1 MVTSQGFDMELS
13 WPDKTPRDAQ
23 SDLETFL
30 KLANV
35 QTLRIMQNSKEEVV
49 KIARR
54 YVPVRTGKL
63 RDSISG
69 TVRHES
75 GDVSLLVGSP
85 VEYAYYVEF
94 GTGSMSAQPYLRP
107 ALEELG
113 PRFNAAMSQS
123 LHEAAKGVR

>member
-1 MVTSQGFDMELS
+1 MATSQGFDMELS
-13 WPDKTPRDAQ
+13 WKDKTPRDAE

-30 KLANV
+30 KLANT

-69 TVRHES
+69 TVRHR
-75 GDVSLLVGSP
+75 GDSVSLLVGSP

-94 GTGSMSAQPYLRP
+94 GTSRMSAQPYLRP

-113 PRFNAAMSQS
+113 PTFDDAMSKS
-123 LHEAAKGVR
+123 IHEAAKGVR